1 MAYPSFRSTAT
12 TLSFSGSTVTVD
24 TPAGAASGDVLTCT
38 FIDAQGSRTLDT
50 LPSGWTTIASAASSE
65 HSGFWVCRKV
75 LSGSPAASYDFTFS
89 ATFYG
94 RAEMTAWQ
102 TGSDVSVAGSAA
114 YAAAQSTSPY
124 DIDAADITV
133 PDNETLLVFIG
144 GTCVTTDGNAPA
156 HTPPSGFTERADVGL
171 SYDVRAITIADK
183 QVSSGSSGA
192 HTGTVAWA
200 SAGNAYTVG
209 VLLAIAPTGGSTQIS
224 LTGEANCP
232 TVASVSA
239 SAASASVTA
248 GNYYDVVVT
257 VRDQEGAVL
266 PGLTGS
272 AASTDTGVAT
282 VALLAATD
290 SSGQATLRITGVAVG
305 STTVTATFD
314 GIASNSVPVTVVTG
328 SSGSVVSIS
337 PSTATVYVGRSQ
349 QFTASAND
357 NTGGYFGWSVQSG
370 GGTITSTGLFT
381 ASNAAGTAVVRATYS
396 LDLSMYSEAVVTVQS
411 IAIADGVVT
420 ATWTTKKGLPLAGLT
435 IDYWIISSDD
445 ELIKSGTVTTDS
457 TGTFSVAVSPDY
469 VGESVNVVMNNLA
482 QDMSTAGKVQGQ
494 QVVIVT

>member
-1 MAYPSFRSTAT
+1 MAYPSFRSSLT
-12 TLSFSGSTVTVD
+12 TRSYSGSTVTVD

-50 LPSGWTTIASAASSE
+50 LPSGWTIVADDEVSGY
-65 HSGFWVCRKV
+65 SGFWVCKKK
-75 LSGSPAASYDFTFS
+75 LTAAPAASYDFGFS

-94 RAEMTAWQ
+94 SAEMTAWQ
-102 TGSDVSVAGSAA
+102 TGSDVSVTGTPAYSAS
-114 YAAAQSTSPY
+114 QPSSPY
-124 DIDAADITV
+124 DIDAAAITV

-144 GTCVTTDGNAPA
+144 ATRVTTDGVLPA
-156 HTPPSGFTERADVGL
+156 HTAPSGFTERVDSGL

-305 STTVTATFD
+305 TTTVTATFD
-314 GIASNSVPVTVVTG
+314 GIVSNSVPVTVITG
-328 SSGSVVSIS
+328 SSGAVAMSPQTVTLMQGQTQQFAAGLSGDPAATFNWSIVSGSGTVSSGGLYTAPASDTTAIVKAALS
-337 PSTATVYVGRSQ
+337 TDSSIYATATVTVVGAQAGTTTVTTTWIFSGVAFASQSLDYVVKSSANVIIASG
-349 QFTASAND
+349 TASTNA
-357 NTGGYFGWSVQSG
+357 SG
-370 GGTITSTGLFT
+370 EL
-381 ASNAAGTAVVRATYS
+381 V
-396 LDLSMYSEAVVTVQS
+396 
-411 IAIADGVVT
+411 
-420 ATWTTKKGLPLAGLT
+420 LT
-435 IDYWIISSDD
+435 IDAAY
-445 ELIKSGTVTTDS
+445 SGLKVLVHVENVGTAMTTS
-457 TGTFSVAVSPDY
+457 
-469 VGESVNVVMNNLA
+469 
-482 QDMSTAGKVQGQ
+482 GKVHGT
-494 QVVIVT
+494 QVATAA